1 MPYPYGYFKPTG
13 KEQLGMLGGSAL
25 VGLLSALQPRQP
37 GDASPIL
44 KGIEG
49 ATAGYGGGYKAYQDM
64 MGDAWGRNLNE
75 QKFGQDVNQ
84 FDQQMGL
91 NREKFGEEKR
101 QYEESEKPTR
111 QAQTGWYDAMS
122 RNTDFDNQMAFDKM
136 IQGRLNAEKDN
147 RFNTKMNQLEMRKK
161 KNEVVNS
168 RLGKRDSEGRPWY
181 QYTRDLETP
190 EGTMAEVFDA
200 RKGTFGLSKPAGI
213 GKPKIDPTL
222 PASEASDL
230 GTLKELQG
238 TVGNIKKILLDD
250 KGNLMRGDLLGP
262 IEGRTQ
268 EQLSKLISNPDF
280 IKLKHNTVQLR
291 QVVYGL
297 SGKAINENELKWL
310 NEKIL
315 PSIENQDDNYLVNLN
330 EFNDWLGRKSQT
342 QTEAFGKAG
351 YRNMDKFKEGAS
363 AGQPQSTTQT
373 VPKESALQEL
383 FDLAQKG
390 DPEALQYFRSKG
402 IK

>member
-136 IQGRLNAEKDN
+136 IQGRLNADKNE
-147 RFNTKMNQLEMRKK
+147 RFDTKTKQLEMRKL
-161 KNEVVNS
+161 KNEVVASRPKRGAEKEKLPAEMLQFELMYNFKPEDRGTPRYEQTFERYKTIGKS
-168 RLGKRDSEGRPWY
+168 SDDFGAQWGLGNRGNQTPQQNTVTEEDIQFTAKKYGISREEVLKRLG
-181 QYTRDLETP
+181 
-190 EGTMAEVFDA
+190 
-200 RKGTFGLSKPAGI
+200 
-213 GKPKIDPTL
+213 
-222 PASEASDL
+222 
-230 GTLKELQG
+230 
-238 TVGNIKKILLDD
+238 
-250 KGNLMRGDLLGP
+250 
-262 IEGRTQ
+262 
-268 EQLSKLISNPDF
+268 
-280 IKLKHNTVQLR
+280 
-291 QVVYGL
+291 
-297 SGKAINENELKWL
+297 
-310 NEKIL
+310 
-315 PSIENQDDNYLVNLN
+315 
-330 EFNDWLGRKSQT
+330 
-342 QTEAFGKAG
+342 
-351 YRNMDKFKEGAS
+351 
-363 AGQPQSTTQT
+363 
-373 VPKESALQEL
+373 
-383 FDLAQKG
+383 AQ
-390 DPEALQYFRSKG
+390 
-402 IK
+402 